1 VSGMDQDVTALER
14 AFQLAKSGNVATMD
28 ALKHPLK
35 TEGYS
40 VVTVTGKALTRQLRA
55 LIHASQKPEQ
65 TC

>member
-1 VSGMDQDVTALER
+1 VSVVDQYVTALER
-14 AFQLAKSGNVATMD
+14 AFQLAKSGNFATMD
-28 ALKHPLK
+28 ALKHQLR

-40 VVTVTGKALTRQLRA
+40 DATVTGKALTRQLRA